1 MPQLDAVIF
10 DMDGTLV
17 DTLLMTIGAIE
28 KHAPACGLG
37 PVTREAL
44 LQAIGLCNRD
54 FYLALYPDSS
64 EAQRQKIEALVEE
77 GELEIGRT
85 LGEKILFA
93 GVPVMLRQLR
103 GAGIR
108 LLLASTG
115 TEYHVKGCLS
125 IAGILP
131 FFEKIRCHAPDKTE
145 MTAELLEGLDS
156 SRVVFIGD
164 SAKDIQAARGNR
176 LAVYG
181 AGFGYAHARD
191 SFDRIFSTPRTL
203 TEALLRDE

>member
-1 MPQLDAVIF
+1 M
-10 DMDGTLV
+10 
-17 DTLLMTIGAIE
+17 
-28 KHAPACGLG
+28 
-37 PVTREAL
+37 
-44 LQAIGLCNRD
+44 
-54 FYLALYPDSS
+54 
-64 EAQRQKIEALVEE
+64 
-77 GELEIGRT
+77 
-85 LGEKILFA
+85 
-93 GVPVMLRQLR
+93 
-103 GAGIR
+103 
-108 LLLASTG
+108 
-115 TEYHVKGCLS
+115 KGCLS

-131 FFEKIRCHAPDKTE
+131 FFEKIRCNAPDKTE

-203 TEALLRDE
+203 TEALLRYE